1 VFEGKP
7 LEDGKKAVAI
17 SFSLGMAERTLTDVE
32 ADQAMNTL
40 MKAFENKAGAVIRK

>member
-1 VFEGKP
+1 
-7 LEDGKKAVAI
+7 
-17 SFSLGMAERTLTDVE
+17 MAERTLTDME